1 MVFKG
6 AVQWLAIS
14 NAVPRS
20 PLSISRSL
28 SSSQTEILHPLNMNS
43 PSPPNPTPQSVM
55 LSNPLSA
62 PMNLPRFS
70 HVQLCATP

>member
-1 MVFKG
+1 MLTVFKG
-6 AVQWLAIS
+6 AVHWLAIS

-28 SSSQTEILHPLNMNS
+28 SSSQTEILHPLNTNS
-43 PSPPNPTPQSVM
+43 PSPPHPTPQCVM

-62 PMNLPRFS
+62 PMNLPVLGTS
-70 HVQLCATP
+70 